1 MAPPARQ
8 RRPPHAATGAYAFPL
23 PHPSAAARAALTSSP
38 WTAPAIAL
46 SFSVARLRAPMSH
59 DLSTPHHYTGQLLLA
74 VPSLRDPH
82 FSRTVIFM
90 AAHSPDEGAFG
101 YILNRPL
108 KQRVGDLMPDAELGP
123 LANAS
128 VFMGGPVAS
137 DKLAFASLRWS
148 RARRQLKLQT
158 HLSVDDA
165 LHEMS
170 LGREV
175 RGFVGYSGWG
185 EGQLEK
191 EMERRS
197 WIVTVPGK
205 HLLTSAHP
213 DHLWREVLEGMGP
226 LFGLIAGIPD
236 HVEQN

>member
-1 MAPPARQ
+1 MP
-8 RRPPHAATGAYAFPL
+8 
-23 PHPSAAARAALTSSP
+23 
-38 WTAPAIAL
+38 
-46 SFSVARLRAPMSH
+46 H
-59 DLSTPHHYTGQLLLA
+59 DLSTPHEYTGQLLLA
-74 VPSLRDPH
+74 VPSLRDPN
-82 FSRTVIFM
+82 FSRSVIYL
-90 AAHSPDEGAFG
+90 AAHSADEGAYG

-108 KQRVGDLMPDAELGP
+108 RQRVADLMPDTELGP
-123 LANAS
+123 LGNAP
-128 VFMGGPVAS
+128 VFMGGPVSA
-137 DKLAFASLRWS
+137 DKMAFASLRWS
-148 RARRQLKLQT
+148 RALRQLKIQT

-197 WIVTVPGK
+197 WIATAPGK
-205 HLLTSAHP
+205 HVLTTEQP
-213 DHLWREVLEGMGP
+213 DALWQEVLVRMGP

-236 HVEQN
+236 RVDLN

>member
-1 MAPPARQ
+1 MGSER
-8 RRPPHAATGAYAFPL
+8 L
-23 PHPSAAARAALTSSP
+23 CLHPV
-38 WTAPAIAL
+38 L
-46 SFSVARLRAPMSH
+46 SRDYLAGKAMSH
-59 DLSTPHHYTGQLLLA
+59 DLSTPHEYTGQLLLA
-74 VPSLRDPH
+74 VPSMRDPH
-82 FSRTVIFM
+82 FSRAVILL
-90 AAHSPDEGAFG
+90 AAHSPEEGAFG

-108 KQRVGDLMPDAELGP
+108 KQRVADLMPDAELGP
-123 LANAS
+123 LGNAQ
-128 VFMGGPVAS
+128 VYMGGPVSA

-148 RARRQLKLQT
+148 RAKRQLKIQT

-197 WIVTVPGK
+197 WIATVPGK
-205 HLLTSAHP
+205 QILVSKQP
-213 DHLWREVLEGMGP
+213 DALWQEVLDGMGP
-226 LFGLIAGIPD
+226 LFGLIARIPEK
-236 HVEQN
+236 VELN